1 MLSKQLK
8 IIFLTIF
15 AVCIALSTSGGILAA
30 KKVSEL
36 SLGEQ
41 IQIDSL
47 DNEENAEQIGMLNIL
62 VLGVD
67 EDGLRSDTIMLCSID
82 GNSNR
87 VNVLSVPRDTR
98 IKIGNGYQKI
108 NSAIGIG
115 AQEVNKGNLSAPEEL
130 TIQKVKAITGLPI
143 HYFATIDFDGFKEI
157 INILG
162 GVDYEVPFN
171 MDYDDP
177 VQNLHIHLKAGMQH
191 LDGQAAHDFVRF
203 RKGNVGSKGYAMG
216 DLGRIDAQQEFLK
229 ALISQ
234 KLTPQYLVKINEL
247 YGAIQKYV
255 RTNYTA
261 IDLAKHFNM
270 IKNIDVSRVEMHQ
283 LPGESKNIDNLSYF
297 IYDEIETAKL
307 IEDIFSPRSKE
318 EDEYIQSQKASESE
332 DTASSDSSLES
343 DK

>member
-1 MLSKQLK
+1 MLSKRIK
-8 IIFLTIF
+8 IIFASIF
-15 AVCIALSTSGGILAA
+15 TVCIILSTVSGIFAA

-41 IQIDSL
+41 IHIGSL
-47 DNEENAEQIGMLNIL
+47 DNEQNAEQIGMLNIL

-67 EDGLRSDTIMLCSID
+67 EGGMRSDTIMLCSID

-87 VNVLSVPRDTR
+87 VNVLSIPRDTR
-98 IKIGNGYQKI
+98 VMIGKNYQKI
-108 NSAIGIG
+108 NASIGIG
-115 AQEVNKGNLSAPEEL
+115 AQEVTKGNLSAPEEL

-143 HYFATIDFDGFKEI
+143 HYFATVDFDGFKEI

-234 KLTPQYLVKINEL
+234 KLTPQYLVKINDL

-261 IDLAKHFNM
+261 LDLAKHFSL

-283 LPGESKNIDNLSYF
+283 LPGESRTIDGLSYY
-297 IYDEIETAKL
+297 IYDETKTAEL
-307 IEDIFSPRSKE
+307 IEDVFTPRSKE
-318 EDEYIQSQKASESE
+318 EDEQIEREKAEAQASASPSPESG
-332 DTASSDSSLES
+332 
-343 DK
+343 K